1 MFQKLKI
8 KQPYFYPAPRK
19 CKNKNFLCS
28 RTNYNLSQVGI
39 IHNQNRQIHAIHEKA
54 PVLVQ
59 LKYFGPE
66 NLARVENT
74 KSFTI
79 NKAAFTQAPTEV
91 DISSDASALRAL
103 LNYTA
108 IRQR

>member
-1 MFQKLKI
+1 M
-8 KQPYFYPAPRK
+8 
-19 CKNKNFLCS
+19 
-28 RTNYNLSQVGI
+28 
-39 IHNQNRQIHAIHEKA
+39 
-54 PVLVQ
+54 Q

-79 NKAAFTQAPTEV
+79 NKASFTQSPTEV